1 MGKQEFLSI
10 LSEALN
16 MELTP
21 QEVSQNISYYS
32 SYISGEVA
40 KGKTEEEVIAEL
52 GDPRMIAKSII
63 EAARAAQE
71 PYGHS
76 DFEHAHFDDSAR
88 QNSAYQEE
96 QRKGQHGSTNF
107 EYRHNGKSYYISGK
121 AVGVIVL
128 VVVILVLALLLWII
142 GGILSILLPVLIPV
156 ALILL
161 GVHLLRQR

>member
-21 QEVSQNISYYS
+21 KEVSQNISYYS

-40 KGKTEEEVIAEL
+40 KGKTEEEVIASL
-52 GDPRMIAKSII
+52 GEPRMIAKSII
-63 EAARAAQE
+63 EAAKAAQD
-71 PYGHS
+71 PYEHYERS
-76 DFEHAHFDDSAR
+76 FEDGAGRNNGFH
-88 QNSAYQEE
+88 EE
-96 QRKGQHGSTNF
+96 QQNAQHGGTNF

-128 VVVILVLALLLWII
+128 IAVVLILALLLWII
-142 GGILSILLPVLIPV
+142 GGILRILLPVLIPV